1 MTRLFRGSTLLQ
13 VVIVS
18 SALLVGAQAAYAQSY
33 PARPI
38 RIICPYVAGG
48 GSDFVART
56 IAQKLTETIGQSVVV
71 DNRPGG
77 GTNIGAEL
85 VARATPDGYTI
96 FLGGTPTTV
105 NVTLYKKLP
114 FDVIADF
121 APITLTTTA
130 PNLLVVHPSLPVRTV
145 KELIALAKSRPGQLT
160 YGSAGIASSNH
171 LSGALFKT
179 MAGVDI
185 VHVPYK
191 GGGAAV
197 TDLLAGNISM
207 YFSTTPSSMPH
218 VRTGRLRAL
227 AVTSAKRSDIVPN
240 IPTMAEA
247 ALPGFEM
254 SAWHALLAP
263 GATPA
268 PVVKRL
274 ADEVVRAL
282 RQPDVKERLAAQ
294 GVDAVGT
301 TPEELAAIIKENIAK
316 YAKLV
321 KAADIRIE

>member
-1 MTRLFRGSTLLQ
+1 L
-13 VVIVS
+13 I
-18 SALLVGAQAAYAQSY
+18 SAVLVACVLPAFAQSY
-33 PARPI
+33 PTRPI
-38 RIICPYVAGG
+38 RIVCPYVAGG

-56 IAQKLTETIGQSVVV
+56 IALKLTETIGQSVVV

-85 VARATPDGYTI
+85 VARSAPDGYTI
-96 FLGGTPTTV
+96 FLGGTPTAV

-114 FDVIADF
+114 FDVMNDF
-121 APITLTTTA
+121 APITQTTVA

-145 KELIALAKSRPGQLT
+145 KDLIALAKSRRGQLT

-179 MAGVDI
+179 MAGIDI

-227 AVTSAKRSDIVPN
+227 AVTTARRSAIVPN

-254 SAWHALLAP
+254 SAWHALFAP
-263 GATPA
+263 AGTPPA
-268 PVVKRL
+268 IVKKL

-282 RQPDVKERLAAQ
+282 RQPDVKGRLAAQ

-301 TPEELAAIIKENIAK
+301 SPEELAAIMKENIAK

>member
-1 MTRLFRGSTLLQ
+1 MPALRPGLIVQ
-13 VVIVS
+13 VAFASCVLGPAVQS
-18 SALLVGAQAAYAQSY
+18 VFAQTF

-56 IAQKLTETIGQSVVV
+56 LAQKLTDTLGHSVVV

-85 VARATPDGYTI
+85 VARAAPDGYTI

-114 FDVIADF
+114 FDVITDF
-121 APITLTTTA
+121 APITMTTVA
-130 PNLLVVHPSLPVRTV
+130 PNLLVVHPSLPVRNV

-171 LSGALFKT
+171 LSGALFRT
-179 MAGVDI
+179 MAGIDI

-207 YFSTTPSSMPH
+207 YFSTTPSSIPH

-254 SAWHALLAP
+254 SAWHALFAP
-263 GATPA
+263 AATPPA
-268 PVVKRL
+268 VVKKL

-282 RQPDVKERLAAQ
+282 RQADVKERLAAQ

-301 TPEELAAIIKENIAK
+301 TPEELAAIVKENIVK
-316 YAKLV
+316 YANLV

>member
-1 MTRLFRGSTLLQ
+1 MLASRPALQ
-13 VVIVS
+13 VVQAVFLS
-18 SALLVGAQAAYAQSY
+18 CVLAAPVQSVLAQTY
-33 PARPI
+33 PTRPI

-56 IAQKLTETIGQSVVV
+56 IAQKLTETIGQSVIV

-85 VARATPDGYTI
+85 VARAAPDGYTI

-114 FDVIADF
+114 FDVINDF
-121 APITLTTTA
+121 APITMTTVA
-130 PNLLVVHPSLPVRTV
+130 PNLLVVHPSLPVRAV
-145 KELIALAKSRPGQLT
+145 KELIALAKARPGQLT

-179 MAGVDI
+179 MAGIDI

-254 SAWHALLAP
+254 SAWHALFAP
-263 GATPA
+263 AATPPA
-268 PVVKRL
+268 VLKKL

>member
-1 MTRLFRGSTLLQ
+1 MMRTL
-13 VVIVS
+13 I
-18 SALLVGAQAAYAQSY
+18 SAVLVACALPVFAQSY
-33 PARPI
+33 PTRAI
-38 RIICPYVAGG
+38 RIVCPYVVGG

-56 IAQKLTETIGQSVVV
+56 IALKLTETIGQSVIV

-85 VARATPDGYTI
+85 VAHAPPDGYTI
-96 FLGGTPTTV
+96 FLGGTPTAV

-114 FDVIADF
+114 FDVMKDF
-121 APITLTTTA
+121 APITETTVA

-145 KELIALAKSRPGQLT
+145 KDLIALAKSRPGQLT

-171 LSGALFKT
+171 LSGALFKM
-179 MAGVDI
+179 MAGIDI

-227 AVTSAKRSDIVPN
+227 AVTSAKRSPIVPD

-254 SAWHALLAP
+254 SAWHALFAP
-263 GATPA
+263 AGTPPA
-268 PVVKRL
+268 VVKKL

-301 TPEELAAIIKENIAK
+301 TPEELAAIMKENIAK

>member
-1 MTRLFRGSTLLQ
+1 MTRTFISAVL
-13 VVIVS
+13 VVC
-18 SALLVGAQAAYAQSY
+18 ALPAFAQSY
-33 PARPI
+33 PTKPI
-38 RIICPYVAGG
+38 RIVCPYVAGG

-56 IAQKLTETIGQSVVV
+56 IALKLTETIGQSVVV

-77 GTNIGAEL
+77 GTNIGADL
-85 VARATPDGYTI
+85 VAHAPPDGYTI
-96 FLGGTPTTV
+96 FLGGTPTAV

-114 FDVIADF
+114 FDVMKDF
-121 APITLTTTA
+121 APITETTVA

-145 KELIALAKSRPGQLT
+145 KDLIALAKSRPGQLT

-171 LSGALFKT
+171 LSGALFKM
-179 MAGVDI
+179 MAGIDI

-227 AVTSAKRSDIVPN
+227 AVTSAKRSPIVPN

-247 ALPGFEM
+247 ALPGFEN
-254 SAWHALLAP
+254 SAWHALFAP
-263 GATPA
+263 AGTPPA
-268 PVVKRL
+268 IVKKI

-301 TPEELAAIIKENIAK
+301 TPEELAAIMKENIAK

>member
-1 MTRLFRGSTLLQ
+1 LQISLRSLTLSLP
-13 VVIVS
+13 S
-18 SALLVGAQAAYAQSY
+18 LALIGATPFACGQSY
-33 PARPI
+33 PVRPI
-38 RIICPYVAGG
+38 RIVCPYVAGG

-56 IAQKLTETIGQSVVV
+56 IALKLTETIGQSVVV

-85 VARATPDGYTI
+85 VARAAPDGYTI
-96 FLGGTPTTV
+96 FLGGTPTAV

-114 FDVIADF
+114 FDVLRDF
-121 APITLTTTA
+121 APITQTTVA

-145 KELIALAKSRPGQLT
+145 KDLIALAKSRPGQLT

-179 MAGVDI
+179 MAAIDI

-227 AVTSAKRSDIVPN
+227 AVTSAKRSPIVPN

-254 SAWHALLAP
+254 SAWHALFAP
-263 GATPA
+263 AGTPPA
-268 PVVKRL
+268 IVKKL

-282 RQPDVKERLAAQ
+282 RQADVKERLAAQ

-301 TPEELAAIIKENIAK
+301 TPEELAAIMKENIAK

>member
-1 MTRLFRGSTLLQ
+1 MPALRPGLIVQ
-13 VVIVS
+13 VAFASCVFGPAVQS
-18 SALLVGAQAAYAQSY
+18 VFAQTF

-56 IAQKLTETIGQSVVV
+56 IAQKLTDTMGQSVVV

-85 VARATPDGYTI
+85 VARAAPDGYTI

-114 FDVIADF
+114 FDVVTDF
-121 APITLTTTA
+121 API
-130 PNLLVVHPSLPVRTV
+130 SLPVRNV

-171 LSGALFKT
+171 LSGALFRT

-227 AVTSAKRSDIVPN
+227 AVTSAKRSEIVPN

-254 SAWHALLAP
+254 SAWHALFAP
-263 GATPA
+263 AATPPA
-268 PVVKRL
+268 IVKKL

-282 RQPDVKERLAAQ
+282 RQADVKERLAAQ

-301 TPEELAAIIKENIAK
+301 TPEELAAIIKENIVK

>member
-1 MTRLFRGSTLLQ
+1 VFLSCVLAAPVQSVL
-13 VVIVS
+13 
-18 SALLVGAQAAYAQSY
+18 AQTY
-33 PARPI
+33 PTRPI

-56 IAQKLTETIGQSVVV
+56 IAQKLTETIGQSVIV

-85 VARATPDGYTI
+85 VARAAPDGYTI

-114 FDVIADF
+114 FDVINDF
-121 APITLTTTA
+121 APITMTTVA

-145 KELIALAKSRPGQLT
+145 KELIALAKARPGQLT

-179 MAGVDI
+179 MAGIDI

-227 AVTSAKRSDIVPN
+227 AVTSAKRSEIVPN

-247 ALPGFEM
+247 ALSGFEM
-254 SAWHALLAP
+254 SAWHALFAP
-263 GATPA
+263 AATPPA
-268 PVVKRL
+268 IVKKL

-301 TPEELAAIIKENIAK
+301 TPEELAGIIKENIAK

>member
-1 MTRLFRGSTLLQ
+1 MPALRPALIVQ
-13 VVIVS
+13 VAFAS
-18 SALLVGAQAAYAQSY
+18 SILAAAAQSAFAQTY
-33 PARPI
+33 PTRPI

-56 IAQKLTETIGQSVVV
+56 IAQKLTDTVGQSVVV

-85 VARATPDGYTI
+85 VARAAPDGHTI

-114 FDVIADF
+114 FDALTDF
-121 APITLTTTA
+121 APITMTTVA

-145 KELIALAKSRPGQLT
+145 KELMTLAKSRPGQLT

-179 MAGVDI
+179 MAGIDI

-227 AVTSAKRSDIVPN
+227 AVTSVRRSDIVPN

-254 SAWHALLAP
+254 SAWHALFAP
-263 GATPA
+263 AATPPA
-268 PVVKRL
+268 IVKKL

-282 RQPDVKERLAAQ
+282 RQADVKERLASQ

-301 TPEELAAIIKENIAK
+301 TPEELAAIVRENVAK

-321 KAADIRIE
+321 KAAHIRIE

>member
-1 MTRLFRGSTLLQ
+1 MPALRPGLIVQ
-13 VVIVS
+13 VAFASCVLGPAVQS
-18 SALLVGAQAAYAQSY
+18 VFAQTF

-56 IAQKLTETIGQSVVV
+56 LAQKLTDTLGHSVVV

-85 VARATPDGYTI
+85 VARAAPDGYTI

-114 FDVIADF
+114 FDVITDF
-121 APITLTTTA
+121 APITMTTVA
-130 PNLLVVHPSLPVRTV
+130 PNLLVVHPSLPVRNV

-171 LSGALFKT
+171 LSGALFRT
-179 MAGVDI
+179 MAGIDI

-207 YFSTTPSSMPH
+207 YFSTTPSSIPH

-254 SAWHALLAP
+254 SAWHALFAP
-263 GATPA
+263 AATPPA
-268 PVVKRL
+268 VVKKL

-282 RQPDVKERLAAQ
+282 RQADVKERLAAQ

-301 TPEELAAIIKENIAK
+301 TPEELAAIVKENIVK

>member
-1 MTRLFRGSTLLQ
+1 LRAGSGSLKVAL
-13 VVIVS
+13 VS
-18 SALLVGAQAAYAQSY
+18 AVLAACAQSAFAQTF
-33 PARPI
+33 PTRPI

-56 IAQKLTETIGQSVVV
+56 LAQKLTETLGQSMVV

-85 VARATPDGYTI
+85 VARAAPDGYTL
-96 FLGGTPTTV
+96 FLGGTPTAV

-114 FDVIADF
+114 FDVLTDF

-145 KELIALAKSRPGQLT
+145 KDLIALAKSRPGQLT

-171 LSGALFKT
+171 LSGALFKM
-179 MAGVDI
+179 MAGIDI

-227 AVTSAKRSDIVPN
+227 AVTTAKRSALVPET
-240 IPTMAEA
+240 PTVAEA

-254 SAWHALLAP
+254 SAWHALFAP
-263 GATPA
+263 AGTSPA
-268 PVVKRL
+268 IVKKL

-282 RQPDVKERLAAQ
+282 RQADVKERLAAQ

-301 TPEELAAIIKENIAK
+301 TPEELAATMRENIAK

>member
-1 MTRLFRGSTLLQ
+1 MMRTL
-13 VVIVS
+13 I
-18 SALLVGAQAAYAQSY
+18 SAVLVACALPVFAQSY
-33 PARPI
+33 PTRAI
-38 RIICPYVAGG
+38 RIVCPYVAGG

-56 IAQKLTETIGQSVVV
+56 IALKLTETIGQSVVV

-85 VARATPDGYTI
+85 VAHAPPDGYTI
-96 FLGGTPTTV
+96 FLGGTPTAV

-114 FDVIADF
+114 FDVLKDF
-121 APITLTTTA
+121 APITETTVA

-171 LSGALFKT
+171 LSGALFKM
-179 MAGVDI
+179 MAGIDI

-227 AVTSAKRSDIVPN
+227 AVTSAKRSPIVPD

-254 SAWHALLAP
+254 SAWHALFAP
-263 GATPA
+263 AGTPPA
-268 PVVKRL
+268 VVKKL

-294 GVDAVGT
+294 GVDAIGT
-301 TPEELAAIIKENIAK
+301 TPEELVAIMKENIAK

>member
-1 MTRLFRGSTLLQ
+1 MRAF
-13 VVIVS
+13 VS
-18 SALLVGAQAAYAQSY
+18 LVLSVCAASAVAQNY
-33 PARPI
+33 PSRPI
-38 RIICPYVAGG
+38 RIVCPYVAGG

-56 IAQKLTETIGQSVVV
+56 IALKLTETIGQSVVV

-85 VARATPDGYTI
+85 VARSAPDGYTI
-96 FLGGTPTTV
+96 FLGGTPTAV

-114 FDVIADF
+114 FDVLNDF
-121 APITLTTTA
+121 APITETTVA

-145 KELIALAKSRPGQLT
+145 KDLIALAKSRPGQLT

-179 MAGVDI
+179 MAGIDI

-227 AVTSAKRSDIVPN
+227 AVTSAKRSGIVPN

-247 ALPGFEM
+247 AVPGFEM
-254 SAWHALLAP
+254 SAWHALFAP
-263 GATPA
+263 AGTPPA
-268 PVVKRL
+268 VVKKL

-282 RQPDVKERLAAQ
+282 RQPDVRERLAAQ
-294 GVDAVGT
+294 GVDAIGT
-301 TPEELAAIIKENIAK
+301 TPEELAAVVKENIAK

>member
-1 MTRLFRGSTLLQ
+1 MMRTS
-13 VVIVS
+13 I
-18 SALLVGAQAAYAQSY
+18 SAVLVACALPVFAQSY
-33 PARPI
+33 PARAI
-38 RIICPYVAGG
+38 RIVCPYVAGG

-56 IAQKLTETIGQSVVV
+56 IALKLTETIGQSVVV

-85 VARATPDGYTI
+85 VAHAPPDGYTI
-96 FLGGTPTTV
+96 FLGGTPTAV

-114 FDVIADF
+114 FDVMKDF
-121 APITLTTTA
+121 APITETTVA

-145 KELIALAKSRPGQLT
+145 KDLIALAKSRPGQLT

-171 LSGALFKT
+171 LSGALFKM
-179 MAGVDI
+179 MAGIDI

-227 AVTSAKRSDIVPN
+227 AVTSAKRSPIVPD
-240 IPTMAEA
+240 IPTMTEA

-254 SAWHALLAP
+254 SAWHALFAP
-263 GATPA
+263 AGTPPA
-268 PVVKRL
+268 VVKKL

-301 TPEELAAIIKENIAK
+301 TPEELAAIMKENIAK

>member
-1 MTRLFRGSTLLQ
+1 LQIDLRSLTLSL
-13 VVIVS
+13 VS
-18 SALLVGAQAAYAQSY
+18 LALIGAAPFACGQSY
-33 PARPI
+33 PVRPI
-38 RIICPYVAGG
+38 RIVCPYVAGG

-56 IAQKLTETIGQSVVV
+56 IALKLTETIGQSVVV

-85 VARATPDGYTI
+85 VAHAAPDGYSI
-96 FLGGTPTTV
+96 FLGGTPTAV

-114 FDVIADF
+114 FDVLRDF
-121 APITLTTTA
+121 APITQTTVA

-145 KELIALAKSRPGQLT
+145 KDLIALAKSRPGQLT

-179 MAGVDI
+179 MAAIDI

-227 AVTSAKRSDIVPN
+227 AVTSAKRSPIVPN

-254 SAWHALLAP
+254 SAWHALFAP
-263 GATPA
+263 AGTPPA
-268 PVVKRL
+268 IVKKL

-282 RQPDVKERLAAQ
+282 RQPDVKERLGAQ

-301 TPEELAAIIKENIAK
+301 TPEELAAIMKENIAK

>member
-1 MTRLFRGSTLLQ
+1 MPALRPALIVQ
-13 VVIVS
+13 VAFASYI
-18 SALLVGAQAAYAQSY
+18 LAAAAQSAFAQTY
-33 PARPI
+33 PTRPI

-56 IAQKLTETIGQSVVV
+56 IAQKLTDTVGQSVVV

-85 VARATPDGYTI
+85 VARAAPDGHTI
-96 FLGGTPTTV
+96 FLGGTPATV

-114 FDVIADF
+114 FDALTDF
-121 APITLTTTA
+121 APITMTTVA

-145 KELIALAKSRPGQLT
+145 KELMTLAKSRPGQLT

-179 MAGVDI
+179 MAGIDI

-227 AVTSAKRSDIVPN
+227 AVTSVRRSDIVPN

-254 SAWHALLAP
+254 SAWHALFAP
-263 GATPA
+263 AATPPA
-268 PVVKRL
+268 IVKKL

-282 RQPDVKERLAAQ
+282 RQADVKERLASQ

-301 TPEELAAIIKENIAK
+301 TPEELAAIVRENVAK